1 MMSSLYL
8 MTSSLSM
15 TSDLVGGASVEH
27 EDHVVGVRVQLQELQ
42 EQPLQT
48 QSPMMSYSITN
59 TSSSSRTTHAQCT
72 VQADD
77 AT

>member
-8 MTSSLSM
+8 MTSSL
-15 TSDLVGGASVEH
+15 TSDLVGGASVDH

-59 TSSSSRTTHAQCT
+59 TSSSSRKAKQHNEHYIQGPG
-72 VQADD
+72 
-77 AT
+77 